1 MLIRKLAKDDAAA
14 LQACRLFG
22 LRESPDAFLVTLDEV
37 SDTPVA
43 QVEADLLDPD
53 MCYVGAFDGGELV
66 GFMRFVRF
74 RRAARRHVAEVR
86 SVYVKQAARGRKT
99 GTKLLRQLQQEA
111 KAAGLESLV
120 LSVLEDN
127 VAARRLYESSGFRL
141 YGTEPRAIRK
151 GDRTLAQSLY
161 ELDLSGS

>member
-22 LRESPDAFLVTLDEV
+22 LRESPDAFLVTLNEV
-37 SDTPVA
+37 SDTPIA

-66 GFMRFVRF
+66 GFMRYVRF
-74 RRAARRHVAEVR
+74 ARAARRHVAEVR

-99 GTKLLRQLQQEA
+99 GTKLLQQLQQEA

>member
-66 GFMRFVRF
+66 GFMRYVRF
-74 RRAARRHVAEVR
+74 ARAARRHVAEVR

-99 GTKLLRQLQQEA
+99 GTKLLQQLQQEA

>member
-53 MCYVGAFDGGELV
+53 MCYVGAFEERELV

-74 RRAARRHVAEVR
+74 QRAARRHVAEVR
-86 SVYVKQAARGRKT
+86 SVYVKQSARGRGT
-99 GTKLLRQLQQEA
+99 GTRLLRQLLQEA
-111 KAAGLESLV
+111 RSVGLGSLV

-127 VAARRLYESSGFRL
+127 LAARRLYESCGFAL

-151 GDRTLAQSLY
+151 GDRYLAQSLY
-161 ELDLSGS
+161 AIEL